1 MKHDNSFAVDVMPS
15 VEIKMREMLGDG
27 TAASHACRHLDA
39 GGNRVR
45 ARLALDTARI
55 LGLRENASIAV
66 AAASELLHNAALVHD
81 DLQDGDT
88 MRRGQPA
95 LWARCGAASALCA
108 GDLLLSAAYAAL
120 ASAATSRTGRVVA
133 VMHEAVADTI
143 AGQVDD
149 LAATSD
155 LSFERAIDIAGAKSG
170 PLIALPVRLSLIL
183 AGIEDDRHAIRAAT
197 LLASGYQIADDLS
210 DLEADRLAGRTNIV
224 ATLIHA
230 GHSVG
235 SARATTLA
243 YARAQ
248 LAASRD
254 AARSIPRKAGIPLA
268 ALADRVE
275 TGLAGMRVVEAEHAT

>member
-1 MKHDNSFAVDVMPS
+1 MKHDNIFAVDAMPS
-15 VEIKMREMLGDG
+15 VEITMREMLGNG
-27 TAASHACRHLDA
+27 TAASQACRHLDA
-39 GGNRVR
+39 GGSRVR

-55 LGLRENASIAV
+55 LGLREAESIAI

-88 MRRGQPA
+88 VRRGQPA
-95 LWARCGAASALCA
+95 LWARCGAACAVCA

-120 ASAATSRTGRVVA
+120 ASASTSRTGRVVA
-133 VMHEAVADTI
+133 VMHQAVADTI

-149 LAATSD
+149 LSATSQ
-155 LSFERAIDIAGAKSG
+155 LSFEQAIDIAGAKSG
-170 PLIALPVRLSLIL
+170 PLIALPVRLALIL
-183 AGIEDDRHAIRAAT
+183 ADIDEDRHVTRAAT

-210 DLEADRLAGRTNIV
+210 DLEGDRLAGRTNIV

-230 GHSVG
+230 GHS
-235 SARATTLA
+235 ARTARSKTIA

-254 AARSIPRKAGIPLA
+254 AAWIIPRKAGAPLA

-275 TGLAGMRVVEAEHAT
+275 TRLPEMRLVEADHAT

>member
-15 VEIKMREMLGDG
+15 VEIRMREMLGHG

-55 LGLRENASIAV
+55 LGLPEATNIAV
-66 AAASELLHNAALVHD
+66 AAASELLHNASLVHD

-88 MRRGQPA
+88 TRRGQPA
-95 LWARCGAASALCA
+95 LWARFGAASALCA

-120 ASAATSRTGRVVA
+120 VSAATSRTGRAVA
-133 VMHEAVADTI
+133 VMHEAVAATI

-149 LAATSD
+149 LSATSD

-170 PLIALPVRLSLIL
+170 PLIALPVRLCLIL
-183 AGIEDDRHAIRAAT
+183 AEIEDDRHVMRAAT

-210 DLEADRLAGRTNIV
+210 DLEGDRLAGTTNIV
-224 ATLIHA
+224 ATSINA
-230 GHSVG
+230 GHSVS
-235 SARATTLA
+235 SARARAAA

-254 AARSIPRKAGIPLA
+254 AARTVPRRAGLPLA

-275 TGLAGMRVVEAEHAT
+275 TGLAGMRVMEADHAT